1 MKKYYILTNRLEI
14 RYVGEFENFSEAW
27 EYIDYSMQA
36 PFVWLFKEENLLGL
50 IDTIKKSV
58 KENKENA
65 NNC

>member
-50 IDTIKKSV
+50 ISTIREAIDGTK
-58 KENKENA
+58 
-65 NNC
+65 

>member
-1 MKKYYILTNRLEI
+1 MKNYYILTNRLEI
-14 RYVGEFENFSEAW
+14 KYVGEFENFSEAW

>member
-1 MKKYYILTNRLEI
+1 MKNYYILTNRLEI
-14 RYVGEFENFSEAW
+14 KFVGEFENFSEAW
-27 EYIDYSMQA
+27 NFIDYEMPS